1 MVIITRDT
9 HENWFMKN
17 PILELDEIGY
27 DTTHNRIKIGNGI
40 YHWNDLPFMDKSYD
54 DSEIRA
60 LIDNINNQQLPLKAN
75 KDDVYDKAYI
85 NNQHF
90 ITDRELA
97 SKNYLNKDEAAISYL
112 TRHEADYLVTRE
124 ELNGRCYATKSEVYK
139 KADKADTYTKSE
151 VDKKIAQLEFG
162 HCCHHVDTEFP
173 PCNHPDMP
181 VYGKPSHK
189 DYSCSCDCDC
199 HHVDCDDLFASVY
212 VKGEVDALLGKKAD
226 AKFVNSA
233 LLTKADISYVDNK
246 LLNEYYSMQEIND
259 IIKSLTGQEIDKF
272 VSQEELEQLEN
283 NLNTN
288 YYTKEEVENIIN
300 SITGVDISA
309 FATKEEVEN
318 ISTSVENKADI
329 SYVDEELAKKANIED
344 LVDNV
349 KYKTFEYNGEIRKTI
364 ELKNY
369 DSISGLKTDG
379 EGVNLAMVSKWDVAD
394 FSSSNVHT
402 NLNTKDNITINDEGI
417 VATIADIEKSIEP
430 KADISY
436 VDENIANLQ
445 TIVEDTYSKE
455 VIDAKYNAVNS
466 IAENALRVANDTLY
480 DLTNNYLLKSSQLE
494 TDKEIKDSI
503 AQVSAKLDKVIQIL
517 MEKGIIE
524 KGELG

>member
-1 MVIITRDT
+1 MITITRDT
-9 HENWFMKN
+9 HENWFNNN
-17 PILELDEIGY
+17 PILNLDEIGY
-27 DTTHNRIKIGNGI
+27 DTTHNRIKIGNGV
-40 YHWNDLPFMDKSYD
+40 YHWNDIPFIDKSYD
-54 DSEIRA
+54 DTEIKD
-60 LIDNINNQQLPLKAN
+60 LINNINNQLLLKAD
-75 KDDVYDKAYI
+75 KDSVYDKAYI

-90 ITDRELA
+90 VTEKELLG
-97 SKNYLNKDEAAISYL
+97 KNYLNKDEANVSFL
-112 TRHEADYLVTRE
+112 FRREADYLVTRD
-124 ELNGRCYATKSEVYK
+124 ELNGRDYVSTEDLLL
-139 KADKADTYTKSE
+139 KADKSNVYTKTE
-151 VDKKIAQLEFG
+151 IDKKLAQIEFC
-162 HCCHHVDTEFP
+162 HCCDNVNQTEFP
-173 PCNHPDMP
+173 LCNHPDMP
-181 VYGKPSHK
+181 VYGKPSQK
-189 DYSCSCDCDC
+189 TQSCSCDCDC
-199 HHVDCDDLFASVY
+199 HHIDCDDLFASVY

-226 AKFVNSA
+226 MKFVNNA

-246 LLNEYYSMQEIND
+246 LANEYYNMQEIND
-259 IIKSLTGQEIDKF
+259 IIKSLTGQEIDTF
-272 VSQEELEQLEN
+272 VSQEELEQLEQ

-288 YYTKEEVENIIN
+288 YYTKEEVENIIK

-309 FATKEEVEN
+309 FATKEELNDMNTN
-318 ISTSVENKADI
+318 IENKADLTF
-329 SYVDEELAKKANIED
+329 VNTELSKKANVED
-344 LVDNV
+344 LIDNV
-349 KYKTFEYNGEIRKTI
+349 KYKTFEYNGETRKTI
-364 ELKNY
+364 ELNNY
-369 DSISGLKTDG
+369 DSVSGLKTDG

-436 VDENIANLQ
+436 VDENISNLQ

-480 DLTNNYLLKSSQLE
+480 DLTNNYLLKSSQIE
-494 TDKEIKDSI
+494 TDKQIKDSI

-524 KGELG
+524 PGELG